1 MFKNKLKQLL
11 CLAAIGVFNISY
23 AADCMGKLLPTSPV
37 TWMGEFEHFRYT
49 EEHQY
54 GESIELWRSDAC
66 VFGIFISMA
75 GLQGDPPRAV
85 IKNGTFDSKTGYLSF
100 NAVLRRI
107 TSLPDSVN
115 KLSKATFDEEWFTVK
130 GVLTKRIF
138 RGTVQNNSSEYYVSP
153 EIASK
158 KTVHLKRDYSSYHE
172 DKKYVNYGQSKVA
185 IEELLKKGV
194 DF

>member
-23 AADCMGKLLPTSPV
+23 AADCTGKLLPTSPV
-37 TWMGEFEHFRYT
+37 TWMGEFENFRYT

-75 GLQGDPPRAV
+75 RLQGDPPRAV
-85 IKNGTFDSKTGYLSF
+85 IKNGTFDSKTGRLSF
-100 NAVLRRI
+100 NAVLKEI

-115 KLSKATFDEEWFTVK
+115 KLNKATFSENWFTVK
-130 GVLTKRIF
+130 GVLTKRVF
-138 RGTVQNNSSEYYVSP
+138 RGSVQDNSNEYYVSP

-172 DKKYVNYGQSKVA
+172 DKKYVNYAQSKVV
-185 IEELLKKGV
+185 IEGLLKKGI